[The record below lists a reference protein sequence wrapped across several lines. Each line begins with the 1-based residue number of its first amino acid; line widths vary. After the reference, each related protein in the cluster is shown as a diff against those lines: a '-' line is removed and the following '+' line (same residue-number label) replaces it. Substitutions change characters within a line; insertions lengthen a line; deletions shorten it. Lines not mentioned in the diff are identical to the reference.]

1 MQKLGGGEMKIHHFI
16 RAVCLLF
23 PAFVICESTSRHV
36 RVKRIVGGAPLE
48 VGQWPWL
55 VSLHFRQDHPFTNR
69 TRLRHLCTGSLI
81 HPRWVLTAGHC
92 FDGNEWPTLNNSRNW
107 VVVLGEHNQYR
118 REVGEQRIRIRRYF
132 VHPEY
137 SARPLLRDFT
147 LIKLK
152 RRARLTPTVQ
162 PIGLDSQGRC
172 DNVGTEVAVAGWG
185 QIAYEPF
192 GWGMFIPLW
201 VNVTV
206 MRKAPC
212 IRSYDAVPDDDPDK
226 AYYQPR
232 DDTIMCAGTPPGGKD
247 ACLGDSGGP
256 LACFHDDRWLL
267 TAVVSTGH
275 DCGHADYP
283 GLYTMVRPYLDWIQ
297 YTMDNN

>member
-137 SARPLLRDFT
+137 S
-147 LIKLK
+147 
-152 RRARLTPTVQ
+152 
-162 PIGLDSQGRC
+162 
-172 DNVGTEVAVAGWG
+172 
-185 QIAYEPF
+185 EPF